1 MAKTIVI
8 KERAANS
15 SNSISIGK
23 EILGNSCYLMRARH
37 FSKEINIFRHTLY
50 ESEKLYTIATV
61 KARSKEILSVRTF
74 MEFLPIIVFAVAAI
88 ALILVVL
95 ILSAL
100 LRPHVVQSET
110 KLSPY
115 ECGEEPIGEARVNFP
130 YSYYVYTI
138 IFAVIDV
145 LSALLFMFAIAFHAP
160 DGFSVRLVIQAF
172 ILVGLLITGLVY
184 GLSKVSEVM
193 LSGTE
198 ILELRRASKRA

>member
-1 MAKTIVI
+1 M
-8 KERAANS
+8 
-15 SNSISIGK
+15 
-23 EILGNSCYLMRARH
+23 
-37 FSKEINIFRHTLY
+37 
-50 ESEKLYTIATV
+50 
-61 KARSKEILSVRTF
+61 RTF
-74 MEFLPIIVFAVAAI
+74 EEFIPIIIFAVAAI
-88 ALILVVL
+88 ALVAVVL

-100 LRPHVVQSET
+100 LRPHVHQSET

-115 ECGEEPIGEARVNFP
+115 ECGEEPIGEARMNFP

-160 DGFSVRLVIQAF
+160 EGSLRFNVSLVIQVF
-172 ILVGLLITGLVY
+172 ILVGVLIVGLVY

-198 ILELRRASKRA
+198 ILELRRTSKKA